1 MFIVESQIFLILRC
15 NIALESDLLL
25 ARMEL
30 ESFLPDK
37 LRDVV
42 DIRVA
47 FADLPAQFSPPVYVR
62 PAGQQAYS
70 TTAPLSVLPEL
81 VRRASFIQRIYC
93 LTSDTPQTHHWLHE
107 IENKLGPV
115 FAYHAEEKHLVIEA
129 VPHYALFELSDV
141 ISRRSKNAADTKHNL
156 QLLLNALLGRTD
168 NPRAHKLL
176 ASALSAK
183 SSTSHLS
190 HDVHYYK
197 AKFFPRLARSMLNVC
212 AHRLEN
218 QSTAKEAGSNLL
230 QRAVSRIDAI
240 LSGDTPQATENG
252 ESLRVLD
259 NLAGSGTTLLES
271 SLLGMPSVGLDID
284 PLSVLIS
291 RAKLDVLN
299 MDSTLVER
307 EVFLAVDRLKALS
320 SGQLHLFDSPPQHS
334 TTPITFPPWLMKNRR
349 MTPEIAVDLSTEI
362 SALQTV
368 AASCDPYVRDLFRV
382 LMSDAIARR
391 IRMRFLGTGVGR
403 FSLTFSK
410 TSLADIFTKSLR
422 KYAKVIS
429 TCEWL
434 RDTLHLQPAAA
445 QVHVADTRAIPK
457 NLGFF
462 DIILTSPP
470 YLPSSSG
477 RESYA
482 KARAPSLIAL
492 EMVDNVDALVDDSI
506 ASMDSSEIDLSALS
520 DSERDVVEWLQG
532 DKLRSIKAAPTA
544 RYFLDMRRA
553 FSEMYRVLRPGGL
566 AVVVSGKQ
574 STFYRFG
581 TREVLYTVHTAR
593 ILAGEAAR
601 AGFTIEGELDL
612 LLKKGNLNA
621 RPRSLDEYYETLI
634 MLRK

>member
-1 MFIVESQIFLILRC
+1 MFIVEVQVFLILRC
-15 NIALESDLLL
+15 NIALESDLSL

-30 ESFLPDK
+30 ESLLSGK
-37 LRDVV
+37 LRDVS
-42 DIRVA
+42 DIRPA
-47 FADLPAQFSPPVYVR
+47 FADLPVQFSPPTHVR
-62 PAGQQAYS
+62 PTGQQAYS
-70 TTAPLSVLPEL
+70 ATASLSVLPEL
-81 VRRASFIQRIYC
+81 VRRASFIQHIYC
-93 LTSDTPQTHHWLHE
+93 LTSDTPETRQWLRDTE
-107 IENKLGPV
+107 DELGPV
-115 FAYHAEEKHLVIEA
+115 LVYRAEGEHLVIEA
-129 VPHYALFELSDV
+129 VPHYALFEMSDV

-156 QLLLNALLGRTD
+156 QLLLDALLGRTD
-168 NPRAHKLL
+168 SPRAHKLL
-176 ASALSAK
+176 DAALSAK

-212 AHRLEN
+212 RHRLEN
-218 QSTAKEAGSNLL
+218 QDTAESGGFNLL
-230 QRAVSRIDAI
+230 QRALSRIDAI
-240 LSGDTPQATENG
+240 LSDDTPRTTKNG

-291 RAKLDVLN
+291 RVKMDVLS
-299 MDSTLVER
+299 MDSALVER
-307 EVFLAVDRLKALS
+307 EVFLAVDRLKASS
-320 SGQLHLFDSPPQHS
+320 SGQLHLFDSPLQHS
-334 TTPITFPPWLMKNRR
+334 ASPITFPPWLMKNRR
-349 MTPEIAVDLSTEI
+349 MTPEIAADLSAEI
-362 SALQTV
+362 NTVQTV
-368 AASCDPYVRDLFRV
+368 VAACDPYVRDLFRV

-422 KYAKVIS
+422 KYAKVIA

-434 RDTLHLQPAAA
+434 CDTLHLQPAAA
-445 QVHVADTRAIPK
+445 QVHVADTRTIPE
-457 NLGFF
+457 NLGSF

-470 YLPSSSG
+470 YLPASSG

-492 EMVDNVDALVDDSI
+492 GMVDSVDDLVDDSI
-506 ASMDSSEIDLSALS
+506 ASMESSEIDLSALS

-532 DKLRSIKAAPTA
+532 DELRAIKAAPTA

-553 FSEMYRVLRPGGL
+553 FTEMYRVLRPGGM

-593 ILAGEAAR
+593 ILAGEAER
-601 AGFTIEGELDL
+601 SGFTVEGEFDL